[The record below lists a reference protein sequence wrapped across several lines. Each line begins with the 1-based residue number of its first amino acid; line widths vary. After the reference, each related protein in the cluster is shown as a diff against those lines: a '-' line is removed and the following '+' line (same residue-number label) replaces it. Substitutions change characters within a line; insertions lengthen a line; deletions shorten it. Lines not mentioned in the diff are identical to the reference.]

1 MENNDDGSLG
11 FLNIQPDEDRKYF
24 HCEEITQQK
33 LLNKSFW
40 VIDFI
45 GIQKNITAKRKGR
58 RERNN
63 ILNGFPGFH
72 SPAGT
77 NLTLNFA
84 IMDNSRIFVVLNW
97 QSEHHKLQMKV
108 FFIPYRDLYP

>member
-1 MENNDDGSLG
+1 M
-11 FLNIQPDEDRKYF
+11 
-24 HCEEITQQK
+24 
-33 LLNKSFW
+33 
-40 VIDFI
+40 V
-45 GIQKNITAKRKGR
+45 
-58 RERNN
+58 
-63 ILNGFPGFH
+63 FPGFD

>member
-45 GIQKNITAKRKGR
+45 GNQ
-58 RERNN
+58 
-63 ILNGFPGFH
+63 LSH
-72 SPAGT
+72 ST
-77 NLTLNFA
+77 SLQL
-84 IMDNSRIFVVLNW
+84 L
-97 QSEHHKLQMKV
+97 SEH
-108 FFIPYRDLYP
+108 

>member
-40 VIDFI
+40 GYRLYRQSQNKVW
-45 GIQKNITAKRKGR
+45 KGKIPCENQIRHR
-58 RERNN
+58 RFR
-63 ILNGFPGFH
+63 
-72 SPAGT
+72 
-77 NLTLNFA
+77 
-84 IMDNSRIFVVLNW
+84 
-97 QSEHHKLQMKV
+97 
-108 FFIPYRDLYP
+108 